1 MANFY
6 ITFKGQLDRPTSIAL
21 SYQDSRNNLPFKSYV
36 DILPDSPSESCIDK
50 MAHYKSILAL
60 EESEERGGDTE
71 DYLYYVKKV
80 NKKQEVIDSS
90 IKHQIL
96 SKFTAFICVE
106 QELVDGKYE
115 EIKSKEKLSVEMS
128 VRLVE
133 EKCIEYD
140 LFDSSVNHI
149 SCFSAPSQRS
159 PSYAIPA
166 FGGSNPQQIQ
176 SSSLFSSSYG
186 GAPQANFLFGGQ
198 SQMQSASFSSS
209 SSFGSSSSKQYSV
222 NDCFKGLLSSPAP
235 KMAQSLQRSS
245 AFS

>member
-6 ITFKGQLDRPTSIAL
+6 VTFRGQLDRPTSIAL

-36 DILPDSPSESCIDK
+36 DILPDSPSESFIDK
-50 MAHYKSILAL
+50 MAHYKSIQAL

-128 VRLVE
+128 VRSAE
-133 EKCIEYD
+133 EQVIEYD
-140 LFDSSVNHI
+140 LFDAGSLNTNL
-149 SCFSAPSQRS
+149 CYSAQPQRS
-159 PSYAIPA
+159 ANYAIPS
-166 FGGSNPQQIQ
+166 FGGSNPQQMP
-176 SSSLFSSSYG
+176 SSNIFSSSR
-186 GAPQANFLFGGQ
+186 APQINNLFGGQ
-198 SQMQSASFSSS
+198 SQIQSASFSSS
-209 SSFGSSSSKQYSV
+209 SSFGSSSRKQ
-222 NDCFKGLLSSPAP
+222 
-235 KMAQSLQRSS
+235 
-245 AFS
+245 

>member
-115 EIKSKEKLSVEMS
+115 EIKSKENVSVEMS
-128 VRLVE
+128 VRPVE
-133 EKCIEYD
+133 EKVIEHD
-140 LFDSSVNHI
+140 LFGSSVNHI